1 MTDLVQGAPDSPLA
15 QDLRRVTVYVVPMA
29 NPDGAE
35 AFLRHNAHNVDLNRD
50 WLRQTQPETRAWL
63 RTIKAIHPDLMT
75 DQHELYPDD
84 PRWDFTETAGVGSGA
99 GSALV
104 MTCVTT
110 QAVVQGAMQAEGFPT
125 VRHLDQRPSPGAAGP
140 PLRLRRR
147 RHPDDPV

>member
-1 MTDLVQGAPDSPLA
+1 
-15 QDLRRVTVYVVPMA
+15 MA

-35 AFLRHNAHNVDLNRD
+35 AFLRHNAHDVDLNRD

-63 RTIKAIHPDLMT
+63 RTIKRIHPDLMT

-84 PRWDFTETAGVGSGA
+84 RRWDFTETAGAGSGA
-99 GSALV
+99 ASGLV
-104 MTCVTT
+104 ETCVTT

-125 VRHLDQRPSPGAAGP
+125 VRHLINDRHPA
-140 PLRLRRR
+140 RLAHRYGCVVA